1 MNGLQKLDKERVLSK
16 EVPEAGKRDGSGTF
30 IPAPVSNAIKFG
42 NLVFTTAKPGRDSS
56 GKLVDGIEGQ
66 TKQALD
72 NIKSL
77 LAAAGTDME
86 HVLKTWVYVTDL
98 KYFEPM
104 NRVYST
110 YFKVPPARG
119 FFVTDGWF
127 DPNQLIEIE
136 VIAGIP

>member
-1 MNGLQKLDKERVLSK
+1 MDKQRIIAPN
-16 EVPEAGKRDGSGTF
+16 VPEAGKRDGSGTY

-42 NLVFTTAKPGRDSS
+42 NFVFTTAKPGRDPS

-72 NIKSL
+72 NIRDL
-77 LAAAGTDME
+77 LKAAGTDME
-86 HVLKTWVYVTDL
+86 HIVKTWVYVTDI

-104 NRVYST
+104 NKVYQE
-110 YFKVPPARG
+110 YFKVPPART
-119 FFVTDGWF
+119 FLVTNGWF
-127 DPNQLIEIE
+127 DPNQIIEIE